1 MKTKI
6 LATLYTILLFV
17 FITFMV
23 YVTYFF
29 PDRVIPL
36 LCIISGI
43 LLIISVW
50 FKFYNHLKK

>member
-6 LATLYTILLFV
+6 LATLYTIIVFV
-17 FITFMV
+17 IMIFIGYIV
-23 YVTYFF
+23 YFF